1 MPPPPALY
9 RRDLYIGVGSQTN
22 TVVSSA
28 TVPETTIS
36 NESSHRTIDSIL
48 QEVHGGRMFHYGAS
62 HTWALAKKR
71 FPDAKISI
79 KAVQTFV
86 RECPICQKTR
96 NTGISGLAPRT
107 LSLKPDSYRKAIG
120 IDHVTITPVDK
131 HGHGV
136 AILLVEHFS
145 HFPTAY
151 PASDYSAEAVA
162 IALFK
167 HYTTVGVFDQL
178 VSDPGSAFMSE
189 VVSQINHW
197 FGVRHKVSLVG
208 RHQSNGCKATSKQ
221 LLRHLTTLVLDERLY
236 NRWSDDTV
244 LPLINHQLA
253 SYPTE
258 ETGGFTPYQLKYG
271 TVDAEYFFLPSQ
283 LKLPPGVR
291 AHLLVKSLDENL
303 QYIRSL
309 SLEFQRKLAEERR
322 KKDSYIS
329 SYEPGDLILWNPR
342 EQPTDHLPTK
352 LSPNWLGP
360 YEVISQV
367 KNDIR
372 CKHIVLKTE
381 AVFHV
386 ERVKPF
392 FGTYAQALDIARH
405 DQHQYLI
412 EAINFFTGNPFV
424 RSSMTF
430 NVRFE
435 DGTITMPY
443 GDDLAQSQQFEQ
455 FVWANPALFPLRFTA
470 KQALQ
475 EVSKINKLA
484 IADFQP
490 GDKAFLDLRYYDGR
504 SSSWFDSLELP
515 RSTPTLPV
523 SVNLMYVTPIV
534 FTRWLNAKRTEIEA
548 SVPFWGPASMIR
560 LKSYDVQAYVCS
572 QLTPRQV
579 PIDQSNR
586 KQFEHLLT
594 A

>member
-1 MPPPPALY
+1 
-9 RRDLYIGVGSQTN
+9 
-22 TVVSSA
+22 
-28 TVPETTIS
+28 
-36 NESSHRTIDSIL
+36 
-48 QEVHGGRMFHYGAS
+48 MFHYGAS

-208 RHQSNGCKATSKQ
+208 RHQSNGCEATSKQ

-236 NRWSDDTV
+236 DRWSDDTV

-271 TVDAEYFFLPSQ
+271 TVDAEYFALPSQ
-283 LKLPPGVR
+283 LKLPPGAR

-303 QYIRSL
+303 QHIRSL
-309 SLEFQRKLAEERR
+309 SLEFQRKLAEARR
-322 KKDSYIS
+322 KKDSHIS
-329 SYEPGDLILWNPR
+329 SYEPGDLVLWNPR

-412 EAINFFTGNPFV
+412 ETINFFTGNPFV

-523 SVNLMYVTPIV
+523 SVNLMYVTPLV

-548 SVPFWGPASMIR
+548 SVPFWGADSMIR
-560 LKSYDVQAYVCS
+560 LKTYDVQAYVCS

-579 PIDQSNR
+579 PIDQRNR
-586 KQFEHLLT
+586 QLFEHLLT